1 MNIPFRPMLS
11 AMSRHKATAFLLA
24 AQIALTLAIVANAVF
39 VIDQR
44 VMLMLR
50 PTGIDESNTIV
61 VENRWVDELSPAQV
75 QAKTAADLAMLR
87 QLPAVADAYS
97 DYSFPGAGPVAEVW
111 GISLVPGQIKPLS
124 YAEPYY
130 ADEHALRTYGLRL
143 VAGRNFEAGEILL
156 DAGTSKASSGP
167 VLITQDLAVKL
178 FGSDSALGKV
188 IYVGDVAKTVVGITV
203 NLQVPA
209 VGTHSFAYR
218 SILTPVRYSDPTG
231 SQYIIHTKPGQQQS
245 VKSAV
250 AAALFEISASRIID
264 ESTGAGVQNFDTL
277 RSRAYARD
285 RGLIILLCITCVILL
300 LATGGGIVGV
310 TVLWVSERH
319 REIGLRRA
327 LGATRLEIAAH
338 ILTENFFIVS
348 AGIAVGAALAFV
360 ANIALMHFL
369 EMSSLPAV
377 FIALGS
383 FLVLVLGQCSAL
395 LPARHASRI
404 APMEAMRLASRS
416 T

>member
-44 VMLMLR
+44 VLLMLR
-50 PTGIDESNTIV
+50 STGIDESNTVI
-61 VENRWVDELSPAQV
+61 VENRWVDELSPTQV

-87 QLPAVADAYS
+87 QMPAVMDAYS

-111 GISLVPGQIKPLS
+111 GISPVPGQIKPLS

-130 ADEHALRTYGLRL
+130 TDEHALRTYGLRL
-143 VAGRNFEAGEILL
+143 IAGRNFEAGEILL
-156 DAGTSKASSGP
+156 DAGTSKASFGP

-178 FGSDSALGKV
+178 FGSESALGKV
-188 IYVGDVAKTVVGITV
+188 VYVGDVAKTVVGITV

-218 SILTPVRYSDPTG
+218 SILSPVRYSDPTG
-231 SQYIIHTKPGQQQS
+231 SQYVIHTKPGQQQS
-245 VKSAV
+245 VNSTV
-250 AAALFEISASRIID
+250 AAALFAVSASRIID
-264 ESTGAGVQNFDTL
+264 ESTGVQNFDTL

-310 TVLWVSERH
+310 TVLWVRQRH

-348 AGIAVGAALAFV
+348 AGIAVGAVLALA

-404 APMEAMRLASRS
+404 APMEAMRLASRA

>member
-11 AMSRHKATAFLLA
+11 AMGRHKATAFLLA

-44 VMLMLR
+44 VLLMLR
-50 PTGIDESNTIV
+50 PTGIDEANTVI
-61 VENRWVDELSPAQV
+61 VENRWVDELNPAQAQV
-75 QAKTAADLAMLR
+75 KTAADLAMLR
-87 QLPAVADAYS
+87 QLPAVIDAYA

-111 GISLVPGQIKPLS
+111 GISLLPGQIKPLS

-130 ADEHALRTYGLRL
+130 TDEHALGTYGLRL
-143 VAGRNFEAGEILL
+143 VAGRNFEAGDMLV
-156 DAGTSKASSGP
+156 DAGTSKASPGP
-167 VLITQDLAVKL
+167 VLITQDLAGKL
-178 FGSDSALGKV
+178 FGSDSALGGIV
-188 IYVGDVAKTVVGITV
+188 YVGDVAKTVVGITAS
-203 NLQVPA
+203 LEVPA

-218 SILTPVRYSDPTG
+218 SILSPVRYADPTG
-231 SQYIIHTKPGQQQS
+231 SQYILHTRPGQQQS
-245 VKSAV
+245 VKNTV
-250 AAALFEISASRIID
+250 AAALFAVSASRVID
-264 ESTGAGVQNFDTL
+264 ERTGVQNFDTL

-285 RGLIILLCITCVILL
+285 RGLIILLCIACVILL

-348 AGIAVGAALAFV
+348 AGIAVGAALAFA

-383 FLVLVLGQCSAL
+383 FSVLVLGQCSAL

-404 APMEAMRLASRS
+404 APMDAMRLASR
-416 T
+416 TT